1 MNTPNFIPD
10 INGLLTEPFY
20 IFKWCAST
28 NESSDY
34 GFTNFQYNGQNIY
47 NILCWQIHKAF
58 FFFETKSITLY
69 TRYVEDIL
77 IVYDSTKI
85 VAEIISNMNQNWQ
98 NITLSPT
105 YEDNG
110 QTYFYF

>member
-34 GFTNFQYNGQNIY
+34 GFTNFQ
-47 NILCWQIHKAF
+47 
-58 FFFETKSITLY
+58 
-69 TRYVEDIL
+69 
-77 IVYDSTKI
+77 
-85 VAEIISNMNQNWQ
+85 
-98 NITLSPT
+98 
-105 YEDNG
+105 
-110 QTYFYF
+110 